1 MKKVFKESL
10 DIPAK
15 EPRTFLKE
23 EVNLMG
29 LEELTM
35 GRREFGCMPKEGPT
49 QTGAVG
55 EQEVQLV
62 PPCASPVGLWAELP
76 SPSSL

>member
-49 QTGAVG
+49 
-55 EQEVQLV
+55 
-62 PPCASPVGLWAELP
+62 
-76 SPSSL
+76 